1 MLDQFLP
8 PIPDDAQPIQPVE
21 RGDLITRL
29 IATLIDVVPSIA
41 ISIAFGVMSFV
52 PFLGCILLPLNMLV
66 QLGYYFFFIP
76 YCVSKNGASI
86 GKKMQKLRVV
96 PLGNPQG
103 RLELGP
109 AILRQFGNIFALN
122 LIVLAVKGDE
132 RLSLSDMIATS
143 EVIKVDR

>member
-8 PIPDDAQPIQPVE
+8 PIPDDAQPTGE
-21 RGDLITRL
+21 RGDLVTRL
-29 IATLIDVVPSIA
+29 IATLIDVVPSII
-41 ISIAFGVMSFV
+41 ISIAFMVLSV
-52 PFLGCILLPLNMLV
+52 IPFLGCILLPLNMLV
-66 QLGYYFFFIP
+66 QLAYYFFFIP

-103 RLELGP
+103 RIDLGP
-109 AILRQFGNIFALN
+109 AILRQFGNVFALN

>member
-8 PIPDDAQPIQPVE
+8 PIPDDAQPTGE
-21 RGDLITRL
+21 RGDLVTRL
-29 IATLIDVVPSIA
+29 IATLIDIVPSII
-41 ISIAFGVMSFV
+41 ISIAFMVMSII

-66 QLGYYFFFIP
+66 QLAYFFFFVP

-96 PLGNPQG
+96 PVGNPQG
-103 RLELGP
+103 RIALGP
-109 AILRQFGNIFALN
+109 AIMRQFGNFFALN

-132 RLSLSDMIATS
+132 RLSLSDMIASS